1 MSAMPRPCLL
11 LSLLLLTACAV
22 HEPVP
27 TGVPEHYVGLKAPR
41 PDGLQLR
48 PGDRL
53 AICGDS
59 ITEQKM
65 YSRVIEAYLAA
76 ARPDLGV
83 SCRQY
88 GWSGEQAGGFARR
101 MQNDVL
107 RFRPTVAT
115 TCYGMNDFRYVPY
128 QADLGEAYRA
138 NLKQIVR
145 TFRAAGA
152 RTIVGSPGTIHS
164 VPHWVKGARGT
175 WEDLNLSLLRFR
187 DIAVEVAEDEEA
199 GFADVYWPMLT
210 HGHRMRALH
219 GDAFKLEG
227 ADGVHPGWAG
237 HMVMAAAFLDALGLD
252 GDLGTIEA
260 EFTPAGVNVTSR
272 DGQRALRVRD
282 GQVLPAGVMRVI
294 HERIPFAIEPGD
306 VRSDAAMAAGA
317 ALTDFH
323 ARFNRLT
330 LRVTGLKGSVGR
342 VTWGAG
348 GKSKEFTAAALA
360 SGINLAAEF
369 PDNPTTPVF
378 NSIWKAVGEKQ
389 AYETKQIKTLFRSK
403 EAKADMEKVVR
414 ESQVEFE
421 RLDAALRS
429 AVGNCESELL
439 IEDVVRR

>member
-1 MSAMPRPCLL
+1 MPRLLTILAAAL
-11 LSLLLLTACAV
+11 LSACAAV
-22 HEPVP
+22 HEPIP
-27 TGVPEHYVGLKAPR
+27 SGVPEKYVGLKAPR

-76 ARPDLGV
+76 VRPDLGIA
-83 SCRQY
+83 CRQY
-88 GWSGEQAGGFARR
+88 GWSGEQAGGFLRR
-101 MQNDVL
+101 LQNDVL

-128 QADLGEAYRA
+128 QADLGEAYRS
-138 NLKQIVR
+138 NMTQLVR
-145 TFRAAGA
+145 DFRTAGV

-187 DIAVEVAEDEEA
+187 DIAIEVAEDEEA

-210 HGHRMRALH
+210 IGHRQRALH
-219 GDAFKLEG
+219 GEAFKLEG

-237 HMVMAAAFLDALGLD
+237 HMVMATAFLDAMGLD

-260 EFTPAGVNVTSR
+260 EFTPSGMNVSSR

-282 GQVLPAGVMRVI
+282 GQVLPPGLMRVI
-294 HERIPFAIEPGD
+294 HDRIPFAVEPGD
-306 VRSDAAMAAGA
+306 VRSDATMASGA
-317 ALTDFH
+317 AITDFH

-342 VTWGAG
+342 VTWG
-348 GKSKEFTAAALA
+348 GKSK
-360 SGINLAAEF
+360 
-369 PDNPTTPVF
+369 D
-378 NSIWKAVGEKQ
+378 
-389 AYETKQIKTLFRSK
+389 
-403 EAKADMEKVVR
+403 
-414 ESQVEFE
+414 
-421 RLDAALRS
+421 
-429 AVGNCESELL
+429 
-439 IEDVVRR
+439 

>member
-1 MSAMPRPCLL
+1 MPRLLAILAAAL
-11 LSLLLLTACAV
+11 LSACAAV
-22 HEPVP
+22 HEPIP
-27 TGVPEHYVGLKAPR
+27 SGVPEKYVGLKAPR
-41 PDGLQLR
+41 SDGLQLR

-76 ARPDLGV
+76 ARPDLGIA
-83 SCRQY
+83 CRQY
-88 GWSGEQAGGFARR
+88 GWSGEQAGGFLRR

-128 QADLGEAYRA
+128 QSDIGEAYRS
-138 NLKQIVR
+138 NMTQIVR
-145 TFRAAGA
+145 NFRTAGA

-175 WEDLNLSLLRFR
+175 WEDLNLSLLKFR
-187 DIAVEVAEDEEA
+187 DIAIEVAEDEGA

-210 HGHRMRALH
+210 IGHRQRALH
-219 GDAFKLEG
+219 GEAFKLEG

-237 HMVMAAAFLDALGLD
+237 HMVMATAFLDAMGLD

-260 EFTPAGVNVTSR
+260 EFTPSGMNVSSR

-282 GQVLPAGVMRVI
+282 GQVLPPGLMRVI
-294 HERIPFAIEPGD
+294 HDRIPFAVEPGD
-306 VRSDAAMAAGA
+306 VRSDATMAAGA
-317 ALTDFH
+317 AITDFH

-342 VTWGAG
+342 VTWG
-348 GKSKEFTAAALA
+348 GKSKDFTAAALA
-360 SGINLAAEF
+360 SGVNLAAEF
-369 PDNPTTPVF
+369 PDNPTLASF
-378 NSIWKAVGEKQ
+378 AAIWKAVGEKQ
-389 AYETKQIKTLFRSK
+389 AYETKQIKTLLHSK

-421 RLDAALRS
+421 RLEAALRS
-429 AVGNCESELL
+429 AGGVRESELH
-439 IEDVVRR
+439 IEDLGSR

>member
-1 MSAMPRPCLL
+1 MPRLLAILAAAL
-11 LSLLLLTACAV
+11 LSACAAV
-22 HEPVP
+22 HEPIP
-27 TGVPEHYVGLKAPR
+27 SGVPEKYVGLKAPR
-41 PDGLQLR
+41 SDGLQLR

-76 ARPDLGV
+76 ARPDLGIA
-83 SCRQY
+83 CRQY
-88 GWSGEQAGGFARR
+88 GWSGEQAGGFLRR

-128 QADLGEAYRA
+128 QSDIGEAYRS
-138 NLKQIVR
+138 NMTQIVR
-145 TFRAAGA
+145 NFRTAGA

-175 WEDLNLSLLRFR
+175 WEDLNLSLLKFR
-187 DIAVEVAEDEEA
+187 DIAIEVAEDEGA

-210 HGHRMRALH
+210 IGHRQRALH
-219 GDAFKLEG
+219 GEAFKLEG

-237 HMVMAAAFLDALGLD
+237 HMVMATAFLDAMGLD

-260 EFTPAGVNVTSR
+260 EFTPSGMNVSSR

-282 GQVLPAGVMRVI
+282 GQVLPPGLMRVI
-294 HERIPFAIEPGD
+294 HDRIPFAVEPGD
-306 VRSDAAMAAGA
+306 VRSDATMAAGA
-317 ALTDFH
+317 AITDFH

-342 VTWGAG
+342 VTWGV
-348 GKSKEFTAAALA
+348 KSKDFTAAALA
-360 SGINLAAEF
+360 SGVNLAAEF
-369 PDNPTTPVF
+369 PDNPTLASF
-378 NSIWKAVGEKQ
+378 AAIWKAVGEKQ
-389 AYETKQIKTLFRSK
+389 AYETKQIKTLLHSK

-421 RLDAALRS
+421 RLEAALRS
-429 AVGNCESELL
+429 AGGVRESELH
-439 IEDVVRR
+439 IEDLGSR